1 MLSDLVYRRP
11 CLFYQNLWTISFSLR
26 ILVDCR
32 GVYDVH
38 VLANDFT
45 GILGLWKSG
54 SHIMG
59 SSLRVKVRFCKLE
72 LL

>member
-1 MLSDLVYRRP
+1 M
-11 CLFYQNLWTISFSLR
+11 
-26 ILVDCR
+26 
-32 GVYDVH
+32 H